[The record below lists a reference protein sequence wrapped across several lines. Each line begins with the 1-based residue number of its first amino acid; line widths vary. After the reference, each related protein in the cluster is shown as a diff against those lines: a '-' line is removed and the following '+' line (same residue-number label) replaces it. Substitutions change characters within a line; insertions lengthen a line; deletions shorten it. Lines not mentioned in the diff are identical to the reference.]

1 VLKEQRP
8 SIVVG
13 LRDKMV
19 EKLLKFKLMLVLKEE
34 RPTPALLLI
43 RILLKPVF
51 IVHRVLIVVWPIVV
65 LRVDR
70 PLMVIFERDA
80 RLVLKEEVPTAVL
93 L

>member
-1 VLKEQRP
+1 VLKEQIP

-13 LRDKMV
+13 LRDKTV
-19 EKLLKFKLMLVLKEE
+19 EILLKFKLMLVLKEE

-51 IVHRVLIVVWPIVV
+51 IVHKVLIVVWPIVV

-80 RLVLKEEVPTAVL
+80 RLVLKEEVPATVL

>member
-13 LRDKMV
+13 LRDKIV
-19 EKLLKFKLMLVLKEE
+19 EKLLKFKLMLVLKEL

-43 RILLKPVF
+43 RILLKPRF
-51 IVHRVLIVVWPIVV
+51 IVQRVLIVVWPIVV
-65 LRVDR
+65 LSVDR
-70 PLMVIFERDA
+70 PFTVRFEREA
-80 RLVLKEEVPTAVL
+80 KLVLKELVPSAVL

>member
-1 VLKEQRP
+1 MLKEQRP

-13 LRDKMV
+13 LRDKTV
-19 EKLLKFKLMLVLKEE
+19 EKLLKFKLILVLKEE

-43 RILLKPVF
+43 RILLKPRF

-65 LRVDR
+65 LNVDK
-70 PLMVIFERDA
+70 PLTVRFEREA
-80 RLVLKEEVPTAVL
+80 KLVLKEEVPATVL